1 MSNALFDA
9 DEYGEPIRLRDR
21 YIVPPFTV
29 LERRGGWWQGRRR
42 MYVDAGIASNIG
54 REGVRTFGS
63 DGATDDVSMKIDA
76 VSGGLSIFDPVLS
89 EIINRWWMV
98 PDAIVVDPFAGGSV
112 RGIVSGM
119 WGRHYIGIDISPKQ
133 LTANRQ
139 QKHAMRSE
147 IAPGTNVTWIDGDAM
162 DELRSMPDGTATGGV
177 YTCPPYYDLE
187 VYTDDPRDISTWEP
201 DRFDAYMADLMVEQF
216 RVQGDDTFAV
226 WVVGEVRNRSNRNG
240 SYRGFVPKTIQWHVD
255 AGYGYFQEAILVDP
269 AGTAQLR
276 AAGTFDPS
284 RKLISTH
291 QNVLVFVK
299 GDARAAATKIG
310 KVTTE

>member
-139 QKHAMRSE
+139 QLHTMRNE

-162 DELRSMPDGTATGGV
+162 DELRSMPAGTATGGV
-177 YTCPPYYDLE
+177 YTCPPLLR
-187 VYTDDPRDISTWEP
+187 PRGLHRRPPRPIDVGTGP
-201 DRFDAYMADLMVEQF
+201 VR
-216 RVQGDDTFAV
+216 RVHGRTHGRTIPGARRRHV
-226 WVVGEVRNRSNRNG
+226 RRVGGR
-240 SYRGFVPKTIQWHVD
+240 
-255 AGYGYFQEAILVDP
+255 
-269 AGTAQLR
+269 
-276 AAGTFDPS
+276 
-284 RKLISTH
+284 
-291 QNVLVFVK
+291 
-299 GDARAAATKIG
+299 
-310 KVTTE
+310 